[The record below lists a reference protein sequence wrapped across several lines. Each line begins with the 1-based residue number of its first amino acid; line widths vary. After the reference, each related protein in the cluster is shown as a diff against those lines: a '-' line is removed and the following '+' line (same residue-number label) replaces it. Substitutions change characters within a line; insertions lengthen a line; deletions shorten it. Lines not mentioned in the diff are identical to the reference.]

1 MPRRRKVSKR
11 AKGEGSV
18 SERPDGTWIG
28 QVTTGYT
35 EEGKQKRKTVYGK
48 NQAEALAKLAEVK
61 QRLAS
66 GTYSDTKL
74 TVKSYL
80 EDWLKEKG
88 RHVKPSTVDT
98 YTNLAEK
105 HITPKLGRKGLDK
118 LTPLDVQNLMG
129 NLADTTGVRTAN
141 AVRTL
146 LFSAYK
152 QAIRWQLVSRNPV
165 EATDPLK
172 AKRKDMTLWS
182 AAQAVHFLDT
192 ARAHRLFAAFYIV
205 MATGLRRGEL
215 LGLRWQDVSERELHI
230 RQQLTFRD
238 RAFVFTP
245 PKTAQGTRR
254 IAITPD
260 VYAVL
265 EAQRKAQEAVQAELG
280 ALWPDTGLVF
290 VSEAGTPIHPRNFER
305 SWKQLKKAAG
315 LEARLHD
322 LRHLHVS
329 LLVKQG
335 IDPQAIA
342 DRVGHTD
349 ASFTLRR
356 YSHMFEEHRERTAI
370 SLNVLLGRGEG
381 ATN

>member
-1 MPRRRKVSKR
+1 MPRRKSTRR
-11 AKGEGSV
+11 GRGEGTV
-18 SERPDGTWIG
+18 SERPDGTWTG
-28 QVTTGYT
+28 QVTTGYD
-35 EEGKQKRKTVYGK
+35 ENGKQKRKTVYGK
-48 NQAEALAKLAEVK
+48 TQAEALAKLAEVK
-61 QRLAS
+61 QRLAN
-66 GTYSDTKL
+66 GTYTDTKL
-74 TVKSYL
+74 TVKEYL
-80 EDWLKEKG
+80 KRWSEEKA

-98 YTNLAEK
+98 YDRLIEK
-105 HITPKLGRKGLDK
+105 HITKKLGRKNLDK
-118 LTPLDVQNLMG
+118 VTPLDVQTLMG
-129 NLADTTGVRTAN
+129 ELADSTGIRTAN

-165 EATDPLK
+165 EATDPLR
-172 AKRKDMTLWS
+172 ATRKDMGLWTG
-182 AAQAVHFLDT
+182 AQAAHFLDT
-192 ARAHRLFAAFYIV
+192 ARPHRLFAAFYLV

-215 LGLRWQDVSERELHI
+215 LGLRWSDVSERELYI
-230 RQQLTFRD
+230 RQQLTYRKG
-238 RAFVFTP
+238 AFVFTP

-260 VYAVL
+260 VFAVL
-265 EAQRKAQEAVQAELG
+265 EAHRKAQEAQRAGMVG
-280 ALWPDTGLVF
+280 LWPDTGLVF

-305 SWKQLKKAAG
+305 SWGQLKKAAKMTD
-315 LEARLHD
+315 ARLHD

-370 SLNVLLGRGEG
+370 SLDVLLGRQSTG
-381 ATN
+381 TN

>member
-1 MPRRRKVSKR
+1 M
-11 AKGEGSV
+11 GE
-18 SERPDGTWIG
+18 
-28 QVTTGYT
+28 
-35 EEGKQKRKTVYGK
+35 
-48 NQAEALAKLAEVK
+48 
-61 QRLAS
+61 
-66 GTYSDTKL
+66 
-74 TVKSYL
+74 
-80 EDWLKEKG
+80 
-88 RHVKPSTVDT
+88 
-98 YTNLAEK
+98 
-105 HITPKLGRKGLDK
+105 
-118 LTPLDVQNLMG
+118 
-129 NLADTTGVRTAN
+129 LADSTGMRTAN

-165 EATDPLK
+165 EATDPLR
-172 AKRKDMTLWS
+172 ATRKDMELWTG
-182 AAQAVHFLDT
+182 AQAAHFLDT
-192 ARAHRLFAAFYIV
+192 ARPHRLFAAFYLV

-215 LGLRWQDVSERELHI
+215 LGLRWADISERELYI
-230 RQQLTFRD
+230 RQQLTYRKG
-238 RAFVFTP
+238 AFVFTP

-254 IAITPD
+254 IAITSD

-265 EAQRKAQEAVQAELG
+265 ETHRKAQEAQRAGMVE
-280 ALWPDTGLVF
+280 LWPDTGLVF

-305 SWKQLKKAAG
+305 SWGQLKKAAKMTD
-315 LEARLHD
+315 ARLHD

-370 SLNVLLGRGEG
+370 SLDVLLGRQSTG
-381 ATN
+381 TN

>member
-1 MPRRRKVSKR
+1 MPRRRSKR

-28 QVTTGYT
+28 QVTVGHT

-48 NQAEALAKLAEVK
+48 TQAEALAKLAEVK
-61 QRLAS
+61 QRLAN

-80 EDWLKEKG
+80 ERWLSEKG
-88 RHVKPSTVDT
+88 RHVKPSTVDA
-98 YTNLAEK
+98 YENLCEK
-105 HITPKLGRKGLDK
+105 HLVPKLGRKGLDK
-118 LTPLDVQNLMG
+118 VTPLDVQTLMG
-129 NLADTTGVRTAN
+129 ELADTTGVRTAN

-172 AKRKDMTLWS
+172 AKRKDLTLWS

-192 ARAHRLFAAFYIV
+192 ARAHRLFAAFYLI

-230 RQQLTFRD
+230 RQQLTFREG
-238 RAFVFTP
+238 AFVFTP

-260 VYAVL
+260 VFEML
-265 EAQRKAQEAVQAELG
+265 EAHRKAQEAAQGELG

-290 VSEAGTPIHPRNFER
+290 VSESGTPIHPRNFER

-335 IDPQAIA
+335 VDPQAIA

-381 ATN
+381 PAN

>member
-1 MPRRRKVSKR
+1 MARRRGTR
-11 AKGEGSV
+11 RGKGEGSV
-18 SERPDGTWIG
+18 FEQANGTWRG
-28 QVTTGYT
+28 KVTTGYT
-35 EEGKQKRKTVYGK
+35 EDGKQRFRWVSGKT
-48 NQAEALAKLAEVK
+48 QAEALAKVAEIK

-80 EDWLKEKG
+80 ERWLDEKE

-98 YTNLAEK
+98 YKRFTDK
-105 HITPKLGRKGLDK
+105 HIMPKLGRKGLDK
-118 LTPLDVQNLMG
+118 LTPLDVQSLMG
-129 NLADTTGVRTAN
+129 ELADSTGVRTAN
-141 AVRTL
+141 ACRTL

-152 QAIRWQLVSRNPV
+152 QAIRWQLTARNPV
-165 EATDPLK
+165 EATDPLR
-172 AKRKDMTLWS
+172 AARKDMKLWTG
-182 AAQAVHFLDT
+182 AQASHFLDT
-192 ARAHRLFAAFYIV
+192 SRPHRLFAAFYLV

-215 LGLRWQDVSERELHI
+215 LGLRWADVSERELYI
-230 RQQLTFRD
+230 RQQLTYREGT
-238 RAFVFTP
+238 FVYSP

-265 EAQRKAQEAVQAELG
+265 ETHRKAQEGQRARLG
-280 ALWPDTGLVF
+280 GLWPDTGLVF

-305 SWKQLKKAAG
+305 SWGQLKKAAKMPD
-315 LEARLHD
+315 ARLHD

-370 SLNVLLGRGEG
+370 SLDVLLGRESTG
-381 ATN
+381 TN

>member
-1 MPRRRKVSKR
+1 MFEQ
-11 AKGEGSV
+11 AN
-18 SERPDGTWIG
+18 GTWRG
-28 QVTTGYT
+28 KVTVGYT
-35 EEGKQKRKTVYGK
+35 EDGKQRFRWVSGKT
-48 NQAEALAKLAEVK
+48 QAEALAKVAEIK

-66 GTYSDTKL
+66 GTFSDTKL

-80 EDWLKEKG
+80 EQWLDEKA

-98 YTNLAEK
+98 YRRLSTV
-105 HITPKLGRKGLDK
+105 HIIPKVGRKGLDK

-129 NLADTTGVRTAN
+129 ELADSTGVRTAN
-141 AVRTL
+141 ACRTL

-152 QAIRWQLVSRNPV
+152 QAIRWQLVARNPV
-165 EATDPLK
+165 EATDPLR
-172 AKRKDMTLWS
+172 AAHKDTVLWS
-182 AAQAVHFLDT
+182 GAQAAHFLDS
-192 ARAHRLFAAFYIV
+192 ARPHRLYAAFYLV

-215 LGLRWQDVSERELHI
+215 LGLRWEDVSERELYI
-230 RQQLTFRD
+230 RQQLTYREG
-238 RAFVFTP
+238 AFVFAP

-265 EAQRKAQEAVQAELG
+265 EAHRRAQEAQRADLG
-280 ALWPDTGLVF
+280 EMWPNTGLVF
-290 VSEAGTPIHPRNFER
+290 VSEVGTPIHPRNFER
-305 SWKQLKKAAG
+305 SWGQLKKAANMPP
-315 LEARLHD
+315 ARLHD

-335 IDPQAIA
+335 VDPQAIA
-342 DRVGHTD
+342 DRVGHSD

-370 SLNVLLGRGEG
+370 SLATLLGVSMTGQ
-381 ATN
+381 TN

>member
-1 MPRRRKVSKR
+1 MPRRKSTRR
-11 AKGEGSV
+11 GRGEGTV
-18 SERPDGTWIG
+18 FERANGSWAG
-28 QVTTGYT
+28 EVTTGYD
-35 EEGKQKRKTVYGK
+35 ENGKQKRKTVYGK
-48 NQAEALAKLAEVK
+48 TQAETLAKVAELR

-66 GTYSDTKL
+66 GTYSDIKL

-80 EDWLKEKG
+80 ERWLEEKG

-98 YTNLAEK
+98 YENLCEK
-105 HITPKLGRKGLDK
+105 HLIPKLGRKGLDK
-118 LTPLDVQNLMG
+118 VTPLDVQILMG
-129 NLADTTGVRTAN
+129 ELADSTGVRTAN

-172 AKRKDMTLWS
+172 TKRKDLTLWS

-192 ARAHRLFAAFYIV
+192 ARTHRLFATFYLV

-230 RQQLTFRD
+230 RQQLTFREG
-238 RAFVFTP
+238 AFVFTP

-260 VYAVL
+260 VFSVL
-265 EAQRKAQEAVQAELG
+265 EAHRKAQEAAQRELG
-280 ALWPDTGLVF
+280 ALWPSTGLVF

-381 ATN
+381 PVN